1 MGQLGEVMSEPH
13 KIGECLPT
21 PERGREHYCA
31 DCEKVWYAVSDEA
44 GGFIWFDNTSPRGL
58 EEAASRQRKRGLP
71 SSLTRSAR
79 QRTLERFGVL
89 EVRPGD
95 SVLILL
101 RDLGPDTDGRP
112 FTQVLA
118 EDLGNTYPGVRF

>member
-1 MGQLGEVMSEPH
+1 
-13 KIGECLPT
+13 
-21 PERGREHYCA
+21 
-31 DCEKVWYAVSDEA
+31 VWCVISDPA
-44 GGFIWFDNTSPRGL
+44 GLAWLDVTSPRVL
-58 EEAASRQRKRGLP
+58 EGAASRQRKRDLP

-79 QRTLERFGVL
+79 QRALERLGVL

-118 EDLGNTYPGVRF
+118 EDLGNTYPGVRFAVLDGVAGGIVQCGDPQVQVEVS